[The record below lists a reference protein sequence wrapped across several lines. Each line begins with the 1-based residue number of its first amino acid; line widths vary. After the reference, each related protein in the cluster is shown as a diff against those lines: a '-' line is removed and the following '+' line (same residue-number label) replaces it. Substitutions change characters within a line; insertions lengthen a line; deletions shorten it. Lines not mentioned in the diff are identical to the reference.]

1 MHTISVTFITKIVQG
16 NEEAGD
22 NAAAIQ
28 WVNIE
33 DELGGLIQLQKIAFD
48 P

>member
-16 NEEAGD
+16 TEDAGD
-22 NAAAIQ
+22 DAAALQ

-33 DELGGLIQLQKIAFD
+33 DEFDGLI
-48 P
+48 